1 MPGPLQFETPTALD
15 YFASLVADDASLS
28 LVEAALAIAHDD
40 FPQLDTQAVLSE
52 IDAMAAKLKQRFPAD
67 AVPVQRLR
75 WLNRFFVQELGFAG
89 NVNDYYDP
97 HNSYLHRVLSTRRGI
112 PITLAV
118 LYIELA
124 TQIGLTARG
133 VSFPGHFLV
142 KLRMHTGSQQGE
154 VVIDPFTGHSL
165 SRDELD
171 ELLAPYKRNRG
182 LHGEFD
188 MPLGLFLQ
196 AATSRE
202 IVARMLRNLKEI
214 HRGAQDWRRL
224 LQVIQRLIVLLPQA
238 WEERRD
244 RGLVYAELGL
254 DDAAARDLALYLE
267 RATDAPDRAT
277 IVERL
282 ALLGGHGRTR
292 PH

>member
-1 MPGPLQFETPTALD
+1 MPGPLQFETPSALE
-15 YFASLVADDASLS
+15 FFTSLVADDASLS
-28 LVEAALAIAHDD
+28 LVEAAVSIAQDE
-40 FPQLDTQAVLSE
+40 FPQLDTLGVLAE
-52 IDAMAAKLKQRFPAD
+52 IDQLAARLKRKFPID

-75 WLNRFFVQELGFAG
+75 WLNRYFFQELGFAG

-97 HNSYLHRVLSTRRGI
+97 NNSYLHAVLATRRGI

-142 KLRMHTGSQQGE
+142 KLRMPQGE

-182 LHGEFD
+182 LQGDFD
-188 MPLGLFLQ
+188 APLGLFLQ
-196 AATSRE
+196 TATARD
-202 IVARMLRNLKEI
+202 VLARMLRNLKEV
-214 HRGAQDWRRL
+214 HRSAGETKRL
-224 LQVIQRLIVLLPQA
+224 LAVQQRLVVLLPRA

-244 RGLVYAELGL
+244 RGLVCAELGL
-254 DDAAARDLALYLE
+254 VDAATRDLADYLE
-267 RATDAPDRAT
+267 HLPAAPDRAL
-277 IVERL
+277 VEAQLL
-282 ALLGGHGRTR
+282 ALGRGDASR
-292 PH
+292 LH